1 MYIVPFITDYSYPPI
16 PDDSACT
23 IPVHNILVIA
33 ASTAE
38 PPFSN
43 IFPPIDEHTEESAAT
58 AP

>member
-1 MYIVPFITDYSYPPI
+1 MYIGQFVMLYSYPPI

-23 IPVHNILVIA
+23 TPVHNILVIA

-43 IFPPIDEHTEESAAT
+43 ICPPIDEHIEESAVT